1 MATSIS
7 VLPVGFTTIS
17 PVAFPLLSSS
27 TSIAVA
33 TTISP
38 ATTASLSSL
47 VDLSFAG
54 QLLSAVSTTESQ
66 LTSLQSTSTPA
77 TPESVQATAERLV
90 ASFNAL
96 QGSVAGLQSLFDTA
110 ADALPTPALS
120 PTLNDLATTTLAT
133 AGANFDSLLGIGIQ
147 NTPSP
152 TTGAPL
158 LSIDQQA
165 LDAASTADPT
175 ATQGLLDQAIGVLS
189 DLLAGFETQAA
200 SASLAQARLTQAA
213 TTTTPALDQSALL
226 GLTPASP
233 QPGAALATDL
243 LQNLTPD
250 TVLNNVQLTDLDLA
264 AAGVDAATL
273 LTNPAVLQNTLTTG
287 QLAANGVAELTKEIL
302 LPTTDQ
308 LLTTSPTNPL
318 AIGTT
323 PAAATTTAPATA
335 LPAVPT
341 TTATTATATTATA
354 LGTAAAATNTDA
366 LAADRRASDATI
378 TLQNLLANSITRSTD
393 LQLDPV
399 YAALIASVRLSDF
412 VAPPPLLDPAK
423 LAAEFPEAVAPT
435 ARVRA
440 VEEQV

>member
-27 TSIAVA
+27 TPITVA
-33 TTISP
+33 TTTSP

-54 QLLSAVSTTESQ
+54 QVLSAVSTTESQ
-66 LTSLQSTSTPA
+66 LSGLQSTSTPA

-90 ASFNAL
+90 ASFNTL
-96 QGSVAGLQSLFDTA
+96 QDSVAGLQSLFDTA
-110 ADALPTPALS
+110 ADALPAPALS
-120 PTLNDLATTTLAT
+120 PTLNDLAATALAT
-133 AGANFDSLLGIGIQ
+133 ASSTFDSLLGIGIQ
-147 NTPSP
+147 TVPSP

-158 LSIDQQA
+158 LTIDQPL
-165 LDAASTADPT
+165 LDAASAADPA

-189 DLLAGFETQAA
+189 DLLTDFETQAA
-200 SASLAQARLTQAA
+200 SAALNQATLTQAA
-213 TTTTPALDQSALL
+213 ITTTPTVDQSPLF

-233 QPGAALATDL
+233 LPGAALATDL

-250 TVLNNVQLTDLDLA
+250 TVLNDVQLTDLDLA
-264 AAGVDAATL
+264 ATGVDGATL
-273 LTNPAVLQNTLTTG
+273 LTNPAVLQNTLTTE
-287 QLAANGVAELTKEIL
+287 QLAANGVAELATEIL
-302 LPTTDQ
+302 LPATDE
-308 LLTTSPTNPL
+308 LLTTSPTNPP
-318 AIGTT
+318 AIGTP
-323 PAAATTTAPATA
+323 PAAESTTVAATPLPA
-335 LPAVPT
+335 AVPT
-341 TTATTATATTATA
+341 ATVTTAAAV
-354 LGTAAAATNTDA
+354 GTAAAATNTDA

-378 TLQNLLANSITRSTD
+378 ALRNLLANSVTRSTD

-412 VAPPPLLDPAK
+412 VAPTPLLDPAK

-435 ARVRA
+435 ERVHA

>member
-27 TSIAVA
+27 TPITVA
-33 TTISP
+33 TTTSP

-54 QLLSAVSTTESQ
+54 QVLSAVSTTESQ
-66 LTSLQSTSTPA
+66 LSGLQSTSTPA

-90 ASFNAL
+90 ASFNTL
-96 QGSVAGLQSLFDTA
+96 QDSVAGLQSLFDTA
-110 ADALPTPALS
+110 ADALPAPALS
-120 PTLNDLATTTLAT
+120 PTLNDLAATALAT
-133 AGANFDSLLGIGIQ
+133 ASSTFDSLLGIGIQ
-147 NTPSP
+147 TVPSP

-158 LSIDQQA
+158 LTIDQPL
-165 LDAASTADPT
+165 LDAASAADPA

-189 DLLAGFETQAA
+189 DLLTDFETQAA
-200 SASLAQARLTQAA
+200 SAALNQATLTQAA
-213 TTTTPALDQSALL
+213 ITTTPSVDQSPLF

-233 QPGAALATDL
+233 LPGAALATDL

-250 TVLNNVQLTDLDLA
+250 TVLNDVQLTDLDLA
-264 AAGVDAATL
+264 ATGVDGATL
-273 LTNPAVLQNTLTTG
+273 LTNPAVLQNTLTTE
-287 QLAANGVAELTKEIL
+287 QLAANGVAELATEIL
-302 LPTTDQ
+302 LPATDE
-308 LLTTSPTNPL
+308 LLTTSPTNPP
-318 AIGTT
+318 AIGTP
-323 PAAATTTAPATA
+323 PAAESTTVAATPLPA
-335 LPAVPT
+335 AVPT
-341 TTATTATATTATA
+341 ATVTTAAAV
-354 LGTAAAATNTDA
+354 GTAAAATNTDA

-378 TLQNLLANSITRSTD
+378 ALRNLLANSVTRSTD

-412 VAPPPLLDPAK
+412 VAPTPLLDPAK

-435 ARVRA
+435 ERVHA